1 MHGTYIYEYFTQTT
15 PSGVKRSEKQ
25 PLSHPGEVSPSGDHG
40 HTSRVKH
47 NAAESAVIKLY
58 EVSILLTFSADEAT
72 TATKKPHTD
81 FVIFLLW

>member
-1 MHGTYIYEYFTQTT
+1 MERIYIW
-15 PSGVKRSEKQ
+15 V
-25 PLSHPGEVSPSGDHG
+25 LHPDNHLRGEAIREAATVSPRWLSPSGDHG